1 MEQVLWELQ
10 NYDCWLRLEKELPQM
25 KEALDAG
32 GCSPQRRQLR
42 KPEAGIFS
50 LAEKTANR
58 IRAVAEQ
65 IPAVELPSYVRSP
78 YGFVTA
84 VTMEYKQL
92 DRLILFFHKT
102 ALFYEK
108 DTAQGR
114 CHSVS

>member
-1 MEQVLWELQ
+1 MQVDVRRRGVSYG
-10 NYDCWLRLEKELPQM
+10 NRKLEFL
-25 KEALDAG
+25 
-32 GCSPQRRQLR
+32 
-42 KPEAGIFS
+42 S